1 MAPFLAADYAGR
13 REGVNELRAAM
24 REAYDAARRA
34 IRGDAELR
42 ERFNGQFLAQ
52 LDFWHD
58 VVSGYLKTNRSRPER
73 RRWRRDTEATM
84 RERAYPDDLRDEH
97 FSTLHRRAR
106 SLHGLRV
113 LFV

>member
-1 MAPFLAADYAGR
+1 VA
-13 REGVNELRAAM
+13 ELQAAM

-34 IRGDAELR
+34 IRDDAELR

-58 VVSGYLKTNRSRPER
+58 VVSGYLKTNRSRPDR

-97 FSTLHRRAR
+97 FSTLRRR
-106 SLHGLRV
+106 SRMLHSLKFLYV
-113 LFV
+113 